1 VHIAKLAKQ
10 EISCEQI
17 RHSPSARYRAG
28 SAQMLRRRLNEP
40 DGAEAFYDEIGV
52 PNEAEP
58 PRLNIAVA
66 QILLHHIQET
76 LPQCASVRGDKVSL
90 NRSEHKRHT

>member
-1 VHIAKLAKQ
+1 VNKSVIRLLPD
-10 EISCEQI
+10 IEQKVL
-17 RHSPSARYRAG
+17 RCYVEG
-28 SAQMLRRRLNEP
+28 SNEP

-76 LPQCASVRGDKVSL
+76 LPQWASVRGDKVSL